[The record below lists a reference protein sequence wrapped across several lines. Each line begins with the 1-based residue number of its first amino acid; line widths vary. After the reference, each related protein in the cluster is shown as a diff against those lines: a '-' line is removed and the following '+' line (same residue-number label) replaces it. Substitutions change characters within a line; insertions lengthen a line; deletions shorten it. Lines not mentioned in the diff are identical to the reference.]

1 MRFEVLN
8 LTTFMHVVYAQIVE
22 ECCFIYKGKY
32 YILSSC
38 YGKDRIYFVYFL
50 PFASIHRVV
59 AGLGGVWGGCV
70 YTNSTSSKE
79 SSSHFTGQAQS
90 IYLLNDKKGSI
101 LEKFAICLYKS

>member
-59 AGLGGVWGGCV
+59 AGLGGGGGGCV
-70 YTNSTSSKE
+70 
-79 SSSHFTGQAQS
+79 H
-90 IYLLNDKKGSI
+90 
-101 LEKFAICLYKS
+101 